1 MGWESRLLVCRNIQL
16 SHNQS
21 TTSSAERPSLVSK
34 AGLWLFTYHFEV
46 NHMLL
51 TWSRLRKKAS
61 SAVLHADVLCK
72 TMCKSERAIKILCTW
87 QCGGEKKAFSLS
99 VMLMHLHKKCSAFVP
114 LSWQPLVMARC
125 LCSKHLYYSNKGT
138 NISNRIFF
146 SWLWLCFIC
155 NWFNKL
161 LLRLLSKLYGYNNNN
176 YVNNTIHVC
185 ICIDI

>member
-1 MGWESRLLVCRNIQL
+1 MLTEWRTRTETGDKLLSQFGSYMKTSLIYDVKFHFKMLLYIYKPGPDSLSVLLLSADQAMGWESRLLVCRNIQL

-87 QCGGEKKAFSLS
+87 QCGGKK
-99 VMLMHLHKKCSAFVP
+99 
-114 LSWQPLVMARC
+114 
-125 LCSKHLYYSNKGT
+125 G
-138 NISNRIFF
+138 
-146 SWLWLCFIC
+146 
-155 NWFNKL
+155 
-161 LLRLLSKLYGYNNNN
+161 LLSLRHAYAFAQKVFCFCSIELAAPGDG
-176 YVNNTIHVC
+176 TLLMF
-185 ICIDI
+185 